1 MKAFFE
7 EYGFAIVA
15 AIVVI
20 ALIAIVNSDAF
31 QSTFRTSM
39 SSLNN
44 PDFRKVFSDS
54 MSDLVGS
61 FTGFATD
68 SIPVVG

>member
-20 ALIAIVNSDAF
+20 ALIAIVN
-31 QSTFRTSM
+31 
-39 SSLNN
+39 N

-61 FTGFATD
+61 FTGFATS

>member
-20 ALIAIVNSDAF
+20 ALIAIVNNP
-31 QSTFRTSM
+31 TFREVFSESM
-39 SSLNN
+39 SA
-44 PDFRKVFSDS
+44 
-54 MSDLVGS
+54 LVDS

-68 SIPVVG
+68 SIPAVG

>member
-20 ALIAIVNSDAF
+20 ALIAIVN
-31 QSTFRTSM
+31 
-39 SSLNN
+39 N

-61 FTGFATD
+61 FTGFATK
-68 SIPVVG
+68 SIPAVG

>member
-20 ALIAIVNSDAF
+20 ALIAIVNNDAF

-39 SSLNN
+39 SSL
-44 PDFRKVFSDS
+44 VTE
-54 MSDLVGS
+54 
-61 FTGFATD
+61 FTSFATK
-68 SIPVVG
+68 SIPAIG

>member
-20 ALIAIVNSDAF
+20 ALIAIVN
-31 QSTFRTSM
+31 
-39 SSLNN
+39 N

-61 FTGFATD
+61 FTGFATN
-68 SIPVVG
+68 SIPAVG

>member
-20 ALIAIVNSDAF
+20 ALIAIVNNPTF
-31 QSTFRTSM
+31 QSTFSASM
-39 SSLNN
+39 SSL
-44 PDFRKVFSDS
+44 VTE
-54 MSDLVGS
+54 
-61 FTGFATD
+61 FTSFATK

>member
-20 ALIAIVNSDAF
+20 ALIAIVN
-31 QSTFRTSM
+31 
-39 SSLNN
+39 N
-44 PDFRKVFSDS
+44 PDFREVFSES

-68 SIPVVG
+68 SIPVIG

>member
-20 ALIAIVNSDAF
+20 ALIAIVN
-31 QSTFRTSM
+31 
-39 SSLNN
+39 N
-44 PDFRKVFSDS
+44 PDFRKVFSES
-54 MSDLVGS
+54 MSALVGS
-61 FTGFATD
+61 FTAFATN

>member
-20 ALIAIVNSDAF
+20 ALIAIVN
-31 QSTFRTSM
+31 
-39 SSLNN
+39 N
-44 PDFRKVFSDS
+44 PDFREVFSES
-54 MSDLVGS
+54 MSALVGS
-61 FTGFATD
+61 FTGFATN
-68 SIPVVG
+68 SIPAVG

>member
-20 ALIAIVNSDAF
+20 ALIAIVN
-31 QSTFRTSM
+31 
-39 SSLNN
+39 N

-54 MSDLVGS
+54 MSDLVDS
-61 FTGFATD
+61 FTAFATD
-68 SIPVVG
+68 SIPAVG

>member
-20 ALIAIVNSDAF
+20 ALIAIVNSDTF
-31 QSTFRTSM
+31 QNTFSTSM
-39 SSLNN
+39 SSL
-44 PDFRKVFSDS
+44 VTA
-54 MSDLVGS
+54 
-61 FTGFATD
+61 FTSFATK
-68 SIPVVG
+68 SIPAVG

>member
-20 ALIAIVNSDAF
+20 ALIAIVNSDTF
-31 QSTFRTSM
+31 QNTFSTSM
-39 SSLNN
+39 SSL
-44 PDFRKVFSDS
+44 VTA
-54 MSDLVGS
+54 
-61 FTGFATD
+61 FTGFATK

>member
-20 ALIAIVNSDAF
+20 ALIAIV
-31 QSTFRTSM
+31 
-39 SSLNN
+39 NN

-68 SIPVVG
+68 SIPAVG

>member
-20 ALIAIVNSDAF
+20 ALIAIVN
-31 QSTFRTSM
+31 
-39 SSLNN
+39 N
-44 PDFRKVFSDS
+44 PDFREVFSDS
-54 MSDLVGS
+54 MSDLVDS
-61 FTGFATD
+61 FTTFATK
-68 SIPVVG
+68 SIPAVG

>member
-20 ALIAIVNSDAF
+20 ALIAIVNN
-31 QSTFRTSM
+31 STFQGAFT
-39 SSLNN
+39 
-44 PDFRKVFSDS
+44 KS
-54 MSDLVGS
+54 MSDLVAA
-61 FTGFATD
+61 FTSFATGKI
-68 SIPVVG
+68 SAG

>member
-20 ALIAIVNSDAF
+20 ALIAIVN
-31 QSTFRTSM
+31 
-39 SSLNN
+39 N
-44 PDFRKVFSDS
+44 PDFREVFSES

-68 SIPVVG
+68 SIPAIG

>member
-20 ALIAIVNSDAF
+20 ALIAIVNNPTF
-31 QSTFRTSM
+31 QSTFSASM
-39 SSLNN
+39 SSL
-44 PDFRKVFSDS
+44 VTE
-54 MSDLVGS
+54 
-61 FTGFATD
+61 FTSFATK
-68 SIPVVG
+68 SIPAVG

>member
-20 ALIAIVNSDAF
+20 ALIAIVNNP
-31 QSTFRTSM
+31 TFRGVFSESM
-39 SSLNN
+39 SN
-44 PDFRKVFSDS
+44 
-54 MSDLVGS
+54 LVDS
-61 FTGFATD
+61 FTAFATD
-68 SIPVVG
+68 SIPAVG

>member
-20 ALIAIVNSDAF
+20 ALIAIVN
-31 QSTFRTSM
+31 
-39 SSLNN
+39 N
-44 PDFRKVFSDS
+44 PDFREVFSES
-54 MSDLVGS
+54 MSDLVDS
-61 FTGFATD
+61 FTTFATK
-68 SIPVVG
+68 SIPAVG

>member
-20 ALIAIVNSDAF
+20 ALIAIVNNDAF
-31 QSTFRTSM
+31 QSAFRTSM
-39 SSLNN
+39 SSL
-44 PDFRKVFSDS
+44 VTE
-54 MSDLVGS
+54 
-61 FTGFATD
+61 FTSFATK
-68 SIPVVG
+68 SIPAIG

>member
-20 ALIAIVNSDAF
+20 ALIAIVN
-31 QSTFRTSM
+31 
-39 SSLNN
+39 N
-44 PDFRKVFSDS
+44 PDFRNVFSDS

-61 FTGFATD
+61 FTGFATN

>member
-20 ALIAIVNSDAF
+20 ALIAIV
-31 QSTFRTSM
+31 
-39 SSLNN
+39 NN

-68 SIPVVG
+68 SIPAIG

>member
-20 ALIAIVNSDAF
+20 ALIAIVN
-31 QSTFRTSM
+31 
-39 SSLNN
+39 N
-44 PDFRKVFSDS
+44 PDFREVFSES

-68 SIPVVG
+68 SIPAVG

>member
-20 ALIAIVNSDAF
+20 ALIAIVNDKTFQGAF
-31 QSTFRTSM
+31 TK
-39 SSLNN
+39 SL
-44 PDFRKVFSDS
+44 
-54 MSDLVGS
+54 SDLVSG
-61 FTGFATD
+61 FTTFAT
-68 SIPVVG
+68 SKITVTG

>member
-20 ALIAIVNSDAF
+20 ALIAIVN
-31 QSTFRTSM
+31 
-39 SSLNN
+39 N

-61 FTGFATD
+61 FTAFATD
-68 SIPVVG
+68 SIPAVG

>member
-39 SSLNN
+39 SSL
-44 PDFRKVFSDS
+44 VTE
-54 MSDLVGS
+54 
-61 FTGFATD
+61 FTSFATK
-68 SIPVVG
+68 SIPAIG

>member
-1 MKAFFE
+1 MKEFFE
-7 EYGFAIVA
+7 EYGFSIVS

-20 ALIAIVNSDAF
+20 ALIAILNNNKFLGVFSE
-31 QSTFRTSM
+31 SM
-39 SSLNN
+39 SA
-44 PDFRKVFSDS
+44 
-54 MSDLVGS
+54 LVGS

>member
-20 ALIAIVNSDAF
+20 ALIAIVNNP
-31 QSTFRTSM
+31 TFRG
-39 SSLNN
+39 
-44 PDFRKVFSDS
+44 VFSDS
-54 MSDLVGS
+54 MSDLVDS
-61 FTGFATD
+61 FTAFATD
-68 SIPVVG
+68 SIPSIG

>member
-20 ALIAIVNSDAF
+20 ALIAIVNSDTF
-31 QSTFRTSM
+31 QNTFSTSM
-39 SSLNN
+39 SSL
-44 PDFRKVFSDS
+44 VTE
-54 MSDLVGS
+54 
-61 FTGFATD
+61 FTSFATK
-68 SIPVVG
+68 SIPAIG

>member
-20 ALIAIVNSDAF
+20 ALIAIVNNP
-31 QSTFRTSM
+31 TFRGVFSESM
-39 SSLNN
+39 SA
-44 PDFRKVFSDS
+44 
-54 MSDLVGS
+54 LVGS
-61 FTGFATD
+61 FTAFATN

>member
-20 ALIAIVNSDAF
+20 ALIAIVN
-31 QSTFRTSM
+31 
-39 SSLNN
+39 N
-44 PDFRKVFSDS
+44 PDFREVFSDS

-68 SIPVVG
+68 SIPVAG

>member
-20 ALIAIVNSDAF
+20 ALIAIVNNDAF

-39 SSLNN
+39 SSL
-44 PDFRKVFSDS
+44 
-54 MSDLVGS
+54 LTE
-61 FTGFATD
+61 FTSFATK
-68 SIPVVG
+68 SIPAIG

>member
-20 ALIAIVNSDAF
+20 ALIAIVNSD
-31 QSTFRTSM
+31 TF
-39 SSLNN
+39 
-44 PDFRKVFSDS
+44 KGVFSDS
-54 MSDLVGS
+54 MSDIVEA
-61 FTGFATD
+61 FTTFATT
-68 SIPVVG
+68 SIPARG

>member
-20 ALIAIVNSDAF
+20 ALIAIVN
-31 QSTFRTSM
+31 
-39 SSLNN
+39 N

-54 MSDLVGS
+54 MSDLVDS

-68 SIPVVG
+68 SIPAVG

>member
-20 ALIAIVNSDAF
+20 ALIAIVN
-31 QSTFRTSM
+31 
-39 SSLNN
+39 N
-44 PDFRKVFSDS
+44 PDFREVFSES

-61 FTGFATD
+61 FTGFATN

>member
-20 ALIAIVNSDAF
+20 ALIAIVN
-31 QSTFRTSM
+31 
-39 SSLNN
+39 N
-44 PDFRKVFSDS
+44 PDFRKVFSES
-54 MSDLVGS
+54 MSALVSS
-61 FTGFATD
+61 FTAFATN